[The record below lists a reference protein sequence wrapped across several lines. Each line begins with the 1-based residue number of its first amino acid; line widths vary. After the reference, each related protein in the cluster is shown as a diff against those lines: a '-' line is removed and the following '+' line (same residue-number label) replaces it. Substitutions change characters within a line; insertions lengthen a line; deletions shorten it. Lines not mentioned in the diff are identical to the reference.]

1 MSAREAE
8 NGKAR
13 TGPRGG
19 LPDKR
24 RAVLAGGLTVFAR
37 DGYTRASMDGIA
49 AEARVSTRTIY
60 NHFQDK
66 AALFEA
72 VIQDSAARV
81 AEAQTALIDRYL
93 RKVTDLEADLIEF
106 GRAWLA
112 PMPDFAE
119 HSALVRQVNV
129 EAGHIPQ
136 PAIEA
141 WQEAGP
147 RRVIRE
153 LADRLARLADEGL
166 LHIDDPNRA
175 AHHFAVLISVPNP
188 SFPGRLR
195 EDDTAE
201 MVASGVH
208 AFLNGYRA

>member
-1 MSAREAE
+1 MSARDVAS
-8 NGKAR
+8 GKAR
-13 TGPRGG
+13 TRPRGG

-24 RAVLAGGLTVFAR
+24 RAVLAGALTVFAR
-37 DGYTRASMDGIA
+37 DGYTRAGMDTIA
-49 AEARVSTRTIY
+49 AEAGVSTRTIY

-81 AEAQTALIDRYL
+81 AEAQVAIIDGYL
-93 RKVTDLEADLIEF
+93 RKVTDVETDLIEF

-119 HSALVRQVNV
+119 HSALVRQVNA

-147 RRVIRE
+147 RRVLRE
-153 LADRLARLADEGL
+153 LANRLGRLAGQGL
-166 LHIDDPNRA
+166 LRVDDPNRA

-188 SFPGRLR
+188 SFPGSLR
-195 EDDTAE
+195 EEETAE
-201 MVASGVH
+201 MVASGVR